1 MKLEYLKRMDQ
12 IARKA
17 GTREPD
23 DILDYMGCVFI
34 DPGVSIDGFVTRR
47 KGIILYGVNQNI
59 TGKKCDFAVMH
70 EGFHIVCGHL
80 RLPGF
85 LKGAA
90 LTHID
95 AFGSFADYKWVAS
108 TERDADIGA
117 ADFICDTQDVLDMMG
132 YDSADVAAFRKSLA
146 SFEQHERD
154 YRQHLGIVMNN
165 GSSEKRILRMKAYQ
179 NELGRLYEE
188 LQEQANDI
196 MNSGICLSKADI
208 ARELGVPE
216 YIVDYK
222 MEALALRKYDVE
234 TVELPTFDKVF
245 SRWN

>member
-47 KGIILYGVNQNI
+47 KGIILYGVNQDI
-59 TGKKCDFAVMH
+59 TGKKYDFAVMH

-90 LTHID
+90 STHID
-95 AFGSFADYKWVAS
+95 EFGSFADYKWVAS

-117 ADFICDTQDVLDMMG
+117 ADAICDTQDVLDMMG
-132 YDSADVAAFRKSLA
+132 YDSVDVAAYRKSLA

-154 YRQHLGIVMNN
+154 YRYHLGIVMRN
-165 GSSEKRILRMKAYQ
+165 GSPEKRILRMKAFQ
-179 NELGRLYEE
+179 CELGRMYEE

-196 MNSGICLSKADI
+196 MNSGICLSKTDI

-222 MEALALRKYDVE
+222 MEALALRNYNVE

-245 SRWN
+245 SRWK